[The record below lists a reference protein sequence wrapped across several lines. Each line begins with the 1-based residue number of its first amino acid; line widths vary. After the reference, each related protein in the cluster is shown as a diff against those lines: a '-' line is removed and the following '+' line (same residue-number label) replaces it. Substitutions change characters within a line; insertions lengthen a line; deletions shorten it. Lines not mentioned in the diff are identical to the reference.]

1 MTVLRSTS
9 PNYNSKLSHNHQE
22 RRTRYPKNNPFYIG
36 NLSEI
41 QCFPLQPQKERENG
55 GATHSWVFI
64 PEEAAQKY
72 WRKVEE
78 VGQTT
83 DWGRNWGQNG

>member
-22 RRTRYPKNNPFYIG
+22 RRTRYPKNNPFYIANIVG
-36 NLSEI
+36 NSV
-41 QCFPLQPQKERENG
+41 FSFTAAKRAENG

-78 VGQTT
+78 VGQTI
-83 DWGRNWGQNG
+83 DWRRNW